1 MLKVRDLSAS
11 YGKHQALQ
19 GASLDVAR
27 GEIVVIL
34 GANGAGKTTLLKALC
49 GISDGRVS
57 GSVEMQGDELM
68 GAPPEAIV
76 EAGIALVPEGRG
88 VFGDLTVQENLT
100 LGAYATRARDDEA
113 GNLERVL
120 SLFPKLGERRR
131 QVVRTMSGGEQQMV
145 AIGRAMMSNPSIL
158 ALDEPSLGLSPL
170 LCKELFQ
177 SLLTVRKA
185 GLGILLVEQNAKQS
199 LAIADRGYL
208 LENGKIVRQDTAKA
222 LAGDSAVQKAYLGG
236 DGKAGAGQGTAP
248 KPIAPVA
255 AAPARPRSGPN
266 PSDIAS
272 AALQSLSAKPRTSA
286 PAPTPQAG
294 AQDPATT
301 HVASAPPKPAPPP
314 APPGRVD
321 VGNLVARAAQQA
333 SRRPGPR
340 APAQDPAAPKPAPRP
355 VAAPPTLPAV
365 PMPSLAQ
372 SADRLK
378 TILDEIE
385 TAARQAER
393 YRPGLTR
400 PDTRNR

>member
-49 GISDGRVS
+49 GISEGRVS

-68 GAPPEAIV
+68 GTPPEVIV

-100 LGAYATRARDDEA
+100 LGAYANRARDDEA

-120 SLFPKLGERRR
+120 ALFPKLGERRR

-177 SLLTVRKA
+177 SLLAVRKA

-236 DGKAGAGQGTAP
+236 DGKSGAGQGAATRP
-248 KPIAPVA
+248 TAPVA
-255 AAPARPRSGPN
+255 ASAPVRPRSGPN

-272 AALQSLSAKPRTSA
+272 AALQSLSAKPRAAA
-286 PAPTPQAG
+286 PAPTPQA
-294 AQDPATT
+294 PAPR
-301 HVASAPPKPAPPP
+301 PPTPPAPPP
-314 APPGRVD
+314 APLGPVD

-340 APAQDPAAPKPAPRP
+340 VPAQAPSIAPAKPAPQHT
-355 VAAPPTLPAV
+355 PPTASMPAV

-378 TILDEIE
+378 TILEEIE

-393 YRPGLTR
+393 YRPGQTR
-400 PDTRNR
+400 PETRNR